1 MKARKRDR
9 TIRRKMIKDYS
20 KIFNREVLE
29 EILIQYREKILKEI
43 GSAKDLMA
51 LLMKG
56 TRGKWTKSDLAK
68 IKVHLVSL
76 GKKFPILMVFMLP
89 GGTILLPLLVEVLER
104 RKKNIPVSGEKRKD
118 SKKNQRKKKNKD

>member
-1 MKARKRDR
+1 
-9 TIRRKMIKDYS
+9 MIKDYS

-43 GSAKDLMA
+43 DSAKDLMA

-56 TRGKWTKSDLAK
+56 TRGKWTKGDLAK
-68 IKVHLVSL
+68 IRVHFITL

-89 GGTILLPLLVEVLER
+89 GGFILLPLLVEVLDR
-104 RKKNIPVSGEKRKD
+104 RKKNIPVSLEKRKLF
-118 SKKNQRKKKNKD
+118 KKSPGKKEA